1 MRFDSLKNKCEYYR
15 GLTDYKLLPNSNVLV
30 MLDGNNFSTLVKN
43 NFNLPFD
50 DDFINMMN
58 HTALSLCNQVAG
70 VKFAYTQSDEI
81 SLLITDYDTPV
92 TEMLFN
98 GRLCKIQSI
107 LAGIASSEFNRLFIP
122 YMLKKKSD
130 ADMLRQNTIAE
141 LINTMKLA
149 KFDCKVWVVPTVNDV
164 YAWFLYRQ
172 HDCIRNSKQ
181 QAAQTYLSHN
191 MLMGLDTD
199 LQIQRLF
206 DTKGIDWNEFEDG
219 KKFGRFVYKEK
230 QTFTRTVNEKIIEFE
245 RAKFNIHPAYIL
257 DDNKDRFLNTINE
270 TIFNKEL

>member
-15 GLTDYKLLPNSNVLV
+15 SLTDYRLLPNSNVLV

-43 NFNLPFD
+43 NFSLPFD

-58 HTALSLCNQVAG
+58 HTALSLCNQVPG

-92 TEMLFN
+92 TETLFN

-107 LAGIASSEFNRLFIP
+107 LAGIATGEFNRHFIA
-122 YMLKKKSD
+122 YMLNKNNVDLYRTKTVTEFLTK
-130 ADMLRQNTIAE
+130 
-141 LINTMKLA
+141 MKMA
-149 KFDCKVWVVPTVNDV
+149 KFDCKAWVVPGINDV

-181 QAAQTYLSHN
+181 QTAQTYLSHN
-191 MLMGLDTD
+191 ALVGLDSD

-206 DTKGIDWNEFEDG
+206 DTKGIDWNEFEDS

-230 QTFTRTVNEKIIEFE
+230 QMFTRTVNENTVEFE
-245 RAKFNIHPAYIL
+245 RAKFTVHPAYIL
-257 DDNKDRFLNTINE
+257 DDNKDTFINLINE
-270 TIFNKEL
+270 TIFNKEK